1 MSTSIA
7 AVAGPELR
15 AEIED
20 LNARYAQAIDDDKIE
35 AWPDFFTADATYSI
49 IPRENVEL
57 GYEIA
62 IISCRNRNMMLDR
75 VIAIRDA
82 SLYGPHRYRHIVSR
96 SIIAIAE
103 DGTVS
108 AVTPYVVFQMRTDP
122 VDFGKTEMFAIGEY
136 RDVYRHTPDG
146 LKLAKRVAVLDNSTV
161 RTLLATP
168 L

>member
-1 MSTSIA
+1 MSSSIA
-7 AVAGPELR
+7 TSAGPELR
-15 AEIED
+15 AEIDD
-20 LNARYAQAIDDDKIE
+20 LNARYGQTIDDDKIE
-35 AWPDFFTADATYSI
+35 AWPDFFTDDAWYSI

-82 SLYGPHRYRHIVSR
+82 SLYGPHRYRHIISR
-96 SIIAIAE
+96 SIITIADDGAIN
-103 DGTVS
+103 

-122 VDFGKTEMFAIGEY
+122 IDFGKTEMFAIGEY
-136 RDVYRHTPDG
+136 RDVYRQTPDG
-146 LKLAKRVAVLDNSTV
+146 LKLAKRVVVLDNSTV
-161 RTLLATP
+161 RTLLSTP